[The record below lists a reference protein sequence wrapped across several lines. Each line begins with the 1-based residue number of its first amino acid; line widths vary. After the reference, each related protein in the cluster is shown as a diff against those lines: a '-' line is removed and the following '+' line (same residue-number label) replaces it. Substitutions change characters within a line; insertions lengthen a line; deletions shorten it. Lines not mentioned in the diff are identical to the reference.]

1 MSMNDPVADML
12 TRIRNAITANKVS
25 VSMPSSK
32 AKVAIA
38 QVLKDEGFINEFTIS
53 DDPGKPTLDIV
64 IKYYMGK
71 PVIEMIKRIS
81 SPGLRV
87 YKRKDELPVVKGGLG
102 IAIVSTSSG
111 LMTERKARK
120 EGYGGEV
127 ICYVA

>member
-1 MSMNDPVADML
+1 MNDPVADML
-12 TRIRNAITANKVS
+12 TRIRNAIAATKVS

-38 QVLKDEGFINEFTIS
+38 QVLKDEGFIDGFAVS
-53 DDPGKPTLDIV
+53 DDPSKPTLDIS

-87 YKRKDELPVVKGGLG
+87 YKHKDELPVVKGGLG

-120 EGYGGEV
+120 EGFGGEI